1 MLKYII
7 EKELRDMI
15 SSTKFVVTF
24 AICAV
29 LILLAFYT
37 GAQNYRVSQ
46 SQYQAAKTENLRQ
59 LEGLTDWIMVRNFRI
74 FLPPEPLA
82 ALVTGIS
89 NDIGRSVTVQ
99 GRGELATQDSRF
111 SDEPVFAVFRFL
123 DLDFIF
129 QIVLSLFAILFA
141 YDAINGEKERGTLRL
156 TFANAVPRAQY
167 ILGKIIGSFLALA
180 VPVLLAIL
188 LGCLLLPLL
197 GVHLNGDEWLRL
209 GLMIFAGLLY
219 FGVFLMLAVFISSL
233 THRTSSSFL
242 LLLVIWIFSVLI
254 IPRTAVLLAGRAV
267 DVPSVDEIASQKN
280 RLRSQL
286 WSEDRKKMSEF
297 KPTQNG
303 DPQTMVSEF
312 NKFMSEAADE
322 REKKMNELASRLNE
336 DRHNKQAV
344 QEKLAFGLARLSPA
358 AAFSMATTNLAGTSM
373 DMKAHFLSEAQ
384 AYQKTYAEFMQSKTG
399 MNIGGGAMVFRMRSG
414 DGEED
419 VEKPID
425 AKELPEFNYA
435 GLPLDRVVGAALPDL
450 GILALFNL
458 LFFAGAFVAFLR
470 YDLR

>member
-156 TFANAVPRAQY
+156 TFANAVARAQY

-180 VPVLLAIL
+180 VPLVLPVRALRSRPPGPFSCPCRPSWPA
-188 LGCLLLPLL
+188 
-197 GVHLNGDEWLRL
+197 LRL
-209 GLMIFAGLLY
+209 AARPFGAG
-219 FGVFLMLAVFISSL
+219 
-233 THRTSSSFL
+233 
-242 LLLVIWIFSVLI
+242 
-254 IPRTAVLLAGRAV
+254 
-267 DVPSVDEIASQKN
+267 PS
-280 RLRSQL
+280 
-286 WSEDRKKMSEF
+286 
-297 KPTQNG
+297 P
-303 DPQTMVSEF
+303 
-312 NKFMSEAADE
+312 
-322 REKKMNELASRLNE
+322 
-336 DRHNKQAV
+336 
-344 QEKLAFGLARLSPA
+344 
-358 AAFSMATTNLAGTSM
+358 
-373 DMKAHFLSEAQ
+373 
-384 AYQKTYAEFMQSKTG
+384 
-399 MNIGGGAMVFRMRSG
+399 
-414 DGEED
+414 
-419 VEKPID
+419 
-425 AKELPEFNYA
+425 
-435 GLPLDRVVGAALPDL
+435 
-450 GILALFNL
+450 
-458 LFFAGAFVAFLR
+458 
-470 YDLR
+470 